1 MAESKISK
9 TSRRVL
15 PPGDRA
21 IVLYD
26 GTCNLCKTISTTLLD
41 WDKRRGTL
49 LVTPIQTPA
58 GDRLLGDLDDETRLS
73 SFHFVDTDGT
83 RYSGGI
89 ALAPMFARL
98 PGGLPIAKLLRS
110 MPGPVDVGYEFIA
123 TNRQKI
129 SKFVPGRLKAR
140 SRKRLDE
147 VLADKADEL
156 DTLTAKAEQAE
167 AEVPGGST
175 GRSERGEP
183 AAAAH

>member
-9 TSRRVL
+9 TPRKVL

-26 GTCNLCKTISTTLLD
+26 GTCNMCKTISTTLLD
-41 WDKRRGTL
+41 WDRKHGTL
-49 LVTPIQTPA
+49 LVTPIQSPA

-73 SFHFVDTDGT
+73 SFHFIDTDGT

-89 ALAPMFARL
+89 ALAPMFDRL
-98 PGGLPIAKLLRS
+98 PAGHPIALALRS
-110 MPGPVDVGYEFIA
+110 VPKPVDVAYEFIA

-129 SKFVPGRLKAR
+129 SKFIPERLKAR

-156 DTLTAKAEQAE
+156 DTLTAKANQAE
-167 AEVPGGST
+167 REVPGGGT
-175 GRSERGEP
+175 GRAEEP
-183 AAAAH
+183 VGSASS